1 MKKKIGLHVAIE
13 IDAVLSRYGKAEE
26 EYIRGGFRIRRY
38 EMDTYEL
45 YVLHA
50 GYGEIAAASA
60 VQILISEFGVELV
73 VNFGVVGG
81 LTEEMTLARCVIVD
95 KVVHYEMELEALDHT
110 PRGYYG
116 DFGGIY
122 VPATP
127 SLVEK
132 ACEIAPGLKRVTC
145 ASGDKFVA
153 DPAKKAALHEEFG
166 ADICEMEAAGVVMT
180 CVRNK
185 IPVMSI
191 KAVSDS
197 LTGGADEFLEA
208 VEKASDEAFRVTDQV
223 IRAL

>member
-13 IDAVLSRYGKAEE
+13 IDAVLSRYGKAAEE
-26 EYIRGGFRIRRY
+26 VERGGFRIRRY
-38 EMDTYEL
+38 DMDAYEL

-60 VQILISEFGVELV
+60 VQVLISEFGVEMV

-95 KVVHYEMELEALDHT
+95 KVVHYELDLRELDET
-110 PRGYYG
+110 PVGYYKE
-116 DFGGIY
+116 FGGIY
-122 VPATP
+122 IPATQ

-132 ACEIAPGLKRVTC
+132 ACEIAPELKRVVC
-145 ASGDKFVA
+145 VSGEKFVG
-153 DPAKKAALHEEFG
+153 DPAKKAALHEEYG
-166 ADICEMEAAGVVMT
+166 ADICEMEAAAVVMT
-180 CVRNK
+180 CIRNQV
-185 IPVMSI
+185 PVMLI

-197 LTGGADEFLEA
+197 LTGGAEEFFEA
-208 VEKASDEAFRVTDQV
+208 VQKASDEAFRVTDQV